1 MSEKASYT
9 PYHPRW
15 YRPRMSTWWWMKR
28 WSYFGFI
35 LRELSSVFVA
45 WFVVYFLLLVCA
57 VAGGEQSYES
67 FLGWSAHPAVL
78 VLNVVGLFFVGFHA
92 VTWFN
97 LAPQAMVVHWK
108 GKKVPGKWIAASN
121 YLAWALVSVL
131 TAWLILGG

>member
-1 MSEKASYT
+1 
-9 PYHPRW
+9 
-15 YRPRMSTWWWMKR
+15 MKR

-45 WFVVYFLLLVCA
+45 WFVIYFLLMAYA
-57 VAGGEQSYES
+57 VSEGRESYEA
-67 FLGWSAHPAVL
+67 FLSWSAHPGVI

-121 YLAWALVSVL
+121 YVAWALLSAL